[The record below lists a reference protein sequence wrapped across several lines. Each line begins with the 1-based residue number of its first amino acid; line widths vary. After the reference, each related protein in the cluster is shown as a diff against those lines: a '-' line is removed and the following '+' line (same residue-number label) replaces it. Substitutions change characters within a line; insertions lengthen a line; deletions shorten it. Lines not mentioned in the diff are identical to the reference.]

1 MIPGWWETK
10 IPYGVQHGK
19 KKKERER
26 ERNKGKKKDYRRRW
40 DYWRKATDNVGEDQV
55 KDTDK

>member
-1 MIPGWWETK
+1 MVPGQRGTK

-26 ERNKGKKKDYRRRW
+26 EKETKEKKRIQEKM
-40 DYWRKATDNVGEDQV
+40 GLLEEGH
-55 KDTDK
+55 

>member
-19 KKKERER
+19 
-26 ERNKGKKKDYRRRW
+26 KKKDYRRRW